1 MKPFKMA
8 SRECRESD
16 TVIEIK
22 TAAKP
27 VIIGE
32 GYCTIIAGPCA
43 VECRESYIEMAKI
56 LQEAG
61 AHILRGGLF
70 KPRTSPYSFKGL
82 GSPGIDI
89 IKEAR
94 RVTGLP
100 VATEIMDVR
109 DLESLYETADIL
121 QVGSRNMQNFSLLQE
136 MGKLDKPI
144 LLKRGLSATIEE
156 WLLAAE
162 YILNGGNDKVIL
174 CERGIRTFEPYTRNT
189 VDIGSVPLIKHLSH
203 LPIMVDPSHATGKW
217 YMVGPVARA
226 AIAAGADGIMV
237 EVHQDPDKALS
248 DGKQSLTPE
257 NFRKMV
263 NEIEGLAQL
272 GQKRFGGFSNGKSN

>member
-109 DLESLYETADIL
+109 DLEVLYETADIL